1 MATFTGQLISATYD
15 AILKSIDNDPL
26 GSVAKQITDGL
37 GNVTP
42 LYISTSQIGIGITP
56 TEALHVSGNIIGTG
70 TLAITGLTTFGTLKS
85 NLATGATIGEFIT
98 EAQGIAANNNDTTLP
113 TSAAVKDYVDSGNTG
128 QVTGSGTG
136 GKLPIWTGSGASSTL
151 SDSSIT
157 EESTR
162 FVLTKDIFINEGIPV
177 LTLSDSNSSGSA
189 TLGDI
194 IWQDSAATQRAII
207 SLNNN
212 TLGITSKQGGL
223 TFGTASNPAM
233 TIDTTQNAIFNSDLD
248 VTGDFA
254 VNTDKFTVN
263 AVNGNTLVAG
273 TLGVTSTL
281 TSSDI
286 TTGNIS
292 AANGIFSGGITANGT
307 SVTNTFKSTVLINRV
322 GQQTSLLIG
331 SGSIDDVVIGFQT
344 DGNSMSMGIDRS
356 DSNAFKISD
365 SNGSLGTNDRFKIDT
380 SGAAFFTGLVSGIT
394 PTSAANFVTKAYV
407 DGLTPGAG
415 VFLPLVGGTL
425 TGGLIGTTATF
436 AGTVSVLGNSDDSAE
451 FLTIDDADDTVGSQR
466 PQIKFTGEG
475 SQLGKITVGDNG
487 LGMLFSNSSNEITLR
502 ISDAGNS
509 TFEGRVEIDGSPSVS
524 GDTRAVL
531 IIEEDQ
537 AASAGRGGGLA
548 FSRQNNIYGGIKT
561 VQNTDS
567 NDNATMTFQTI
578 GGGTLADRLTID
590 EAGNATF
597 AGIVGMGST
606 GIYAGTGSQLN
617 LPGRGLSIKNDLNGS
632 SNNWSFIQ
640 NTATAGSANLNF
652 HTGSNAAALTLSHLG
667 NATFTGNVGIMTSNI
682 DAPLTVQANG
692 GGSAINIIG
701 RNNGVA
707 DESIIGFYQND
718 GTTRMAYILA
728 DEQDLDFATGGS
740 NVRMK
745 ITSGGDVAIAMSN
758 YNSGPSA
765 SNYGLRLVTGATGKS
780 YWQSAINAAT
790 AHFHYEFINTNGSV
804 GKIQTSGSVTIY
816 STTSD
821 YRLKEDLQDFAGLNM
836 VSKIP
841 VYDFKW
847 KTDKSRSYGVMAH
860 ELKEV
865 LPDAVSGNKDAE
877 EMQSVDYSQI
887 VPLLIKSI
895 QELKAE
901 VDLLKQE
908 CKCK

>member
-1 MATFTGQLISATYD
+1 LWATNAQTHYIQFGDAASGGNYYRGAIGYAHASDTLLLLQSGSTALSFTG
-15 AILKSIDNDPL
+15 
-26 GSVAKQITDGL
+26 
-37 GNVTP
+37 
-42 LYISTSQIGIGITP
+42 SQ
-56 TEALHVSGNIIGTG
+56 A
-70 TLAITGLTTFGTLKS
+70 
-85 NLATGATIGEFIT
+85 
-98 EAQGIAANNNDTTLP
+98 
-113 TSAAVKDYVDSGNTG
+113 
-128 QVTGSGTG
+128 
-136 GKLPIWTGSGASSTL
+136 
-151 SDSSIT
+151 
-157 EESTR
+157 
-162 FVLTKDIFINEGIPV
+162 
-177 LTLSDSNSSGSA
+177 
-189 TLGDI
+189 
-194 IWQDSAATQRAII
+194 
-207 SLNNN
+207 
-212 TLGITSKQGGL
+212 
-223 TFGTASNPAM
+223 
-233 TIDTTQNAIFNSDLD
+233 
-248 VTGDFA
+248 
-254 VNTDKFTVN
+254 
-263 AVNGNTLVAG
+263 
-273 TLGVTSTL
+273 
-281 TSSDI
+281 
-286 TTGNIS
+286 
-292 AANGIFSGGITANGT
+292 
-307 SVTNTFKSTVLINRV
+307 
-322 GQQTSLLIG
+322 
-331 SGSIDDVVIGFQT
+331 
-344 DGNSMSMGIDRS
+344 
-356 DSNAFKISD
+356 
-365 SNGSLGTNDRFKIDT
+365 
-380 SGAAFFTGLVSGIT
+380 
-394 PTSAANFVTKAYV
+394 
-407 DGLTPGAG
+407 
-415 VFLPLVGGTL
+415 
-425 TGGLIGTTATF
+425 ATF
-436 AGTVSVLGNSDDSAE
+436 AGNVTFAGKVITSQVEGSSSLRCNSTAGNLFLDSTSDIILRTTSSNTTALTLDTSQNATFSGNLSVIKSDASTVDAIIRNTHATGLARLIVQSNTDAQNAQLV
-451 FLTIDDADDTVGSQR
+451 ADDNNGYAWVGSS
-466 PQIKFTGEG
+466 TGGTNRVVFKQNKDAYYEG
-475 SQLGKITVGDNG
+475 GNFGIGTDLPTNGKLEVQQTATTAG
-487 LGMLFSNSSNEITLR
+487 LWVQTGGTT
-502 ISDAGNS
+502 DAYTIADFRTGTN
-509 TFEGRVEIDGSPSVS
+509 
-524 GDTRAVL
+524 
-531 IIEEDQ
+531 
-537 AASAGRGGGLA
+537 ASALA
-548 FSRQNNIYGGIKT
+548 LKG
-561 VQNTDS
+561 D
-567 NDNATMTFQTI
+567 
-578 GGGTLADRLTID
+578 
-590 EAGNATF
+590 GNATF

-606 GIYAGTGSQLN
+606 GIYAGTGAQLN
-617 LPGRGLSIKNDLNGS
+617 LPGRGLAIKNDLNGS

-765 SNYGLRLVTGATGKS
+765 SNYGLRLLTGATGKS